1 MKIIIDNVPF
11 DYEMGLKIC
20 IAGGIQIEG
29 LDINQEDT
37 LTFMDI
43 AMLDN
48 LEQRRIAI
56 LYFGTERLLKEVEP
70 TLVSKEVINKTTECV
85 IDGML
90 TTINYQDTYELYKV
104 SGEKLF
110 GKQPYAVKDEY
121 YVKCKDTST
130 NRDYIIWVDISSVL
144 RANGKSEWNFSRGD
158 EKIDAIECIAWTIK
172 TNVPKDEIEYIVRQG
187 DCVFIKTKNEDY
199 QKDWERHLSK
209 EEYIN
214 LLKIES

>member
-85 IDGML
+85 IDGKL

-110 GKQPYAVKDEY
+110 GKQPYTVKDEY

-130 NRDYIIWVDISSVL
+130 NRDYIIWVDVSSVL
-144 RANGKSEWNFSRGD
+144 RANGKSEWSFSRGD
-158 EKIDAIECIAWTIK
+158 ETIDAIECIAWTIK
-172 TNVPKDEIEYIVRQG
+172 TNVPTDEIEYIVRQG
-187 DCVFIKTKNEDY
+187 DCVFIKTKNEDCR
-199 QKDWERHLSK
+199 KDWERHLTK